1 MTMKKHLLFLV
12 VCAGGVALFVSP
24 LDAAGCKKAKQENV
38 ELRDELET
46 YRSMNADLEAQ
57 ILERERGLADR
68 NQELGVLQDQL
79 DKKNSELQSL
89 YDEIEALE
97 MNVYELGESL
107 KARGDSL
114 SVQVAQLLEKKQDLE
129 NQIIALKA
137 DIDSAYRRNER
148 LGQLVN
154 GYEARVGVLSAEM
167 EKLRSENDALRA
179 AEEEDRK
186 RMASTY
192 DQLIES
198 LGMEI
203 GQQTVEIQQYRDS
216 LTINIMDKIFF
227 DSGKAE
233 IKPSG
238 YDVLRR
244 VGAILKE
251 VPDKVIRIEGHTDDI
266 PIGQKIIEK
275 YPTNWELGAA
285 RAANVAEF
293 LRKDVGID
301 PKRMVVVS
309 YSMYRPIVPHTTE
322 ANRAKNRR
330 IEIVVLDKLYYQM
343 VEVKEGMGM

>member
-1 MTMKKHLLFLV
+1 MKKYLLFLM

-24 LDAAGCKKAKQENV
+24 LDAAGCKKAKLENA
-38 ELRDELET
+38 ELRDELEAT
-46 YRSMNADLEAQ
+46 RSMNADLEAQ
-57 ILERERGLADR
+57 LREQMRGLADR
-68 NQELGVLQDQL
+68 NQEMVILQNQIDM
-79 DKKNSELQSL
+79 KNSELQSL
-89 YDEIEALE
+89 YDEIEVLE

-107 KARGDSL
+107 KARGDAL
-114 SVQVAQLLEKKQDLE
+114 SAQMAQLLDKKQDLE
-129 NQIIALKA
+129 NQIVALKA
-137 DIDSAYRRNER
+137 DIDAASRRNER
-148 LGQLVN
+148 LTQLVN
-154 GYEARVGVLSAEM
+154 DYQTRIGALSEQTEILKAE
-167 EKLRSENDALRA
+167 SDALRA
-179 AEEEDRK
+179 AEEADKK
-186 RMASTY
+186 RMKTTY
-192 DQLIES
+192 DKLLKS
-198 LGMEI
+198 LEMEI
-203 GQQTVEIQQYRDS
+203 GQQTVEIQQYKDS

-251 VPDKVIRIEGHTDDI
+251 VPDKVIRIEGHTDDV

-301 PKRMVVVS
+301 PKRMTVVS
-309 YSMYRPIVPHTTE
+309 YSMYRPLVPHTTE
-322 ANRAKNRR
+322 ANRARNRR

-343 VEVKEGMGM
+343 VEVKEGMEK